1 MPDAQVIAW
10 IRDKYQA
17 VSPELGE
24 RGRRLWAAAE
34 ARSLG
39 WGGVTAVARATGISD
54 RTVRNGIQ
62 ELAGGKSAGPP
73 EGRQRCVGGGRKSRE
88 AEQPELVAALDAIV
102 EPESRGDPES
112 PLRWTC
118 LSTRELARLLKK
130 KGLVVSHTKVAWL
143 LQGLEY
149 SLQAN
154 QKNREGKQH
163 ADRDAQFRHIARRV
177 KAQLRAGEPSVSVDT
192 KKKEI
197 LGNHKNPGQTY
208 RKKGQPEK
216 VDTHDFPDPKLGKAI
231 PYGVYDIGLNEAG
244 VSIGITHDTAEFAVA
259 AIARWW
265 QKLGRKRYPQ
275 ATRLYVTADAG
286 GSNAARNRLWK
297 VSLQKLADKTGLIIE
312 VSHFP
317 PGTSKWNKIEHRLF
331 CHITRTWQGRPL
343 EDLTTVVNLIGST
356 KTQTGLSVY
365 AWLDEKDYPKGKKI
379 SDAEL
384 ASVNLKP
391 HRFHGEWNYEIRPR
405 EN

>member
-1 MPDAQVIAW
+1 M
-10 IRDKYQA
+10 
-17 VSPELGE
+17 
-24 RGRRLWAAAE
+24 WAAAE

-73 EGRQRCVGGGRKSRE
+73 EGRQRRVGGGRKSRE

-130 KGLVVSHTKVAWL
+130 KGWVVSHTKVAWL

-149 SLQAN
+149 SLPAN

-312 VSHFP
+312 VSRSAGRRHLHAARRARASGTRSNTACSATSP
-317 PGTSKWNKIEHRLF
+317 APGKAARW
-331 CHITRTWQGRPL
+331 
-343 EDLTTVVNLIGST
+343 
-356 KTQTGLSVY
+356 KT
-365 AWLDEKDYPKGKKI
+365 
-379 SDAEL
+379 
-384 ASVNLKP
+384 
-391 HRFHGEWNYEIRPR
+391 
-405 EN
+405 